1 MQILEDFFS
10 EGMKKKHKD
19 GEGIQYRMKERV
31 LLRLIKGTTLL
42 LLQVLVNIS
51 CLYCLWELILILN
64 YPIYCRTFVEAVW
77 RRSVA
82 FGHDLDGNATI
93 GGRLLRISRFAASS
107 SKHDSGLSLFSLT
120 FSGA

>member
-1 MQILEDFFS
+1 
-10 EGMKKKHKD
+10 MKKKHKN

-31 LLRLIKGTTLL
+31 LLSLIRGTTML
-42 LLQVLVNIS
+42 LLQVLVIS
-51 CLYCLWELILILN
+51 RLYYLWELILILN